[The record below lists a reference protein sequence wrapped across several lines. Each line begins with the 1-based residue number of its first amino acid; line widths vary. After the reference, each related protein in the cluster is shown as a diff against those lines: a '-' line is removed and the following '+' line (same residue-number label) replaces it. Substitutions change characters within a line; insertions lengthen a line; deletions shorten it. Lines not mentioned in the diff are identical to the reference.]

1 MPYRITLHNRGA
13 SLRGKTIIVVLTA
26 DVFQLYIKNDL
37 RIRNGFEPVWYTI
50 MMQYIQPILHLL
62 RCGRD
67 HTVEGTKQANHPS
80 ILLSRSY
87 RTARTIYSFFCR
99 LEHSTFLID
108 TPVDVRFRICP
119 HVLIIDAH
127 RLVRVVH
134 TL

>member
-37 RIRNGFEPVWYTI
+37 RIRNGFEPVRYTI

-67 HTVEGTKQANHPS
+67 HTVEGTKPANHPS
-80 ILLSRSY
+80 IPLSRSY
-87 RTARTIYSFFCR
+87 RTARTIYSFSCW
-99 LEHSTFLID
+99 LEHSTLFK
-108 TPVDVRFRICP
+108 
-119 HVLIIDAH
+119 
-127 RLVRVVH
+127 
-134 TL
+134 